1 VFTDGPEPAFS
12 GNVDA
17 LLSTTERARRNA
29 WIAHVESFLGDRVV
43 RCRRLPKFHIVLIRH
58 FYSPA
63 FYCVPANYVGVM
75 HPTLSSFYKI
85 PQVAHQHPYWCHHC
99 TTLCLGSSQH
109 NGDAQRNMSRTL
121 CPVFFTC
128 SRLAN
133 TFGCS
138 PSFVSYV
145 APLSPSQQR
154 ATLAKRDREHEKAR
168 ARWGEKA
175 ALIREIRKKRKE
187 FW

>member
-1 VFTDGPEPAFS
+1 TIDIPLPIPSIPVFTVFTDGPEPAFS

-29 WIAHVESFLGDRVV
+29 WIAHVESFLRDRVS
-43 RCRRLPKFHIVLIRH
+43 RSIAFLQTMSASCIPPYLLSTKFPKLLINILTG
-58 FYSPA
+58 A
-63 FYCVPANYVGVM
+63 
-75 HPTLSSFYKI
+75 I
-85 PQVAHQHPYWCHHC
+85 I
-99 TTLCLGSSQH
+99 H

-175 ALIREIRKKRKE
+175 ALIREIRKKQKE